1 MSLADSLDILY
12 EDNHCLALNKPAGWP
27 TTHFE
32 GREETFD
39 RVAKS
44 YLKEKYGKPG
54 KVFLG
59 AVPVAPS
66 PVVRYFETASDDS
79 GSPGEVAASL
89 SDLNR
94 INRWFGG
101 ISTTTSMIRRVA
113 QKLGVLSLSMLEVAA
128 GSGYVPERARQKLVH
143 DGIELKVTLL
153 DRAPSH
159 LVNGNRAIAGDVLA
173 LPFRDASFDL
183 VGSVIFLHH
192 LSPEQVIQ
200 SVNEALRVSRTAV
213 LINDVVRHPMH
224 LALVY
229 AGLPLFRSRLTHHD
243 APASVRQAYTT
254 AEIRDLLKRT
264 SAARVEIHRHYLFR
278 MGVMVWK

>member
-1 MSLADSLDILY
+1 M
-12 EDNHCLALNKPAGWP
+12 K
-27 TTHFE
+27 
-32 GREETFD
+32 
-39 RVAKS
+39 RVAIPE
-44 YLKEKYGKPG
+44 L
-54 KVFLG
+54 LD
-59 AVPVAPS
+59 
-66 PVVRYFETASDDS
+66 TDS
-79 GSPGEVAASL
+79 GSPAEIAASL

-128 GSGYVPERARQKLVH
+128 GSGYVPERARQQLVH
-143 DGIELKVTLL
+143 EGIELKVTLL

-200 SVNEALRVSRTAV
+200 SVNEALRVSRAAV

-264 SAARVEIHRHYLFR
+264 SAARVEIHRRYLFR

>member
-1 MSLADSLDILY
+1 M
-12 EDNHCLALNKPAGWP
+12 K
-27 TTHFE
+27 
-32 GREETFD
+32 
-39 RVAKS
+39 RVAIPE
-44 YLKEKYGKPG
+44 L
-54 KVFLG
+54 LD
-59 AVPVAPS
+59 
-66 PVVRYFETASDDS
+66 TDS
-79 GSPGEVAASL
+79 GSPAEIAASL

-113 QKLGVLSLSMLEVAA
+113 QTFGVLSLSMLEVAA

-143 DGIELKVTLL
+143 DGVELKVTLL

-213 LINDVVRHPMH
+213 LINDVVRHSMH

-278 MGVMVWK
+278 MGVIIWK

>member
-1 MSLADSLDILY
+1 M
-12 EDNHCLALNKPAGWP
+12 
-27 TTHFE
+27 
-32 GREETFD
+32 
-39 RVAKS
+39 
-44 YLKEKYGKPG
+44 
-54 KVFLG
+54 
-59 AVPVAPS
+59 
-66 PVVRYFETASDDS
+66 
-79 GSPGEVAASL
+79 
-89 SDLNR
+89 
-94 INRWFGG
+94 
-101 ISTTTSMIRRVA
+101 A

>member
-1 MSLADSLDILY
+1 M
-12 EDNHCLALNKPAGWP
+12 K
-27 TTHFE
+27 
-32 GREETFD
+32 
-39 RVAKS
+39 RVAIPE
-44 YLKEKYGKPG
+44 L
-54 KVFLG
+54 LD
-59 AVPVAPS
+59 
-66 PVVRYFETASDDS
+66 TDS
-79 GSPGEVAASL
+79 GSPAEIAASL

-243 APASVRQAYTT
+243 APASVRQAYT
-254 AEIRDLLKRT
+254 AEEMQDLLKST
-264 SAARVEIHRHYLFR
+264 DAARVEIYRHYLFR
-278 MGVMVWK
+278 MGVIVWK

>member
-1 MSLADSLDILY
+1 MHECRRDAGATMKRVVIPELLD
-12 EDNHCLALNKPAGWP
+12 
-27 TTHFE
+27 T
-32 GREETFD
+32 
-39 RVAKS
+39 
-44 YLKEKYGKPG
+44 
-54 KVFLG
+54 
-59 AVPVAPS
+59 
-66 PVVRYFETASDDS
+66 DS
-79 GSPGEVAASL
+79 GSPAEIAAAL

-101 ISTTTSMIRRVA
+101 ISTTTSMIRLVN
-113 QKLGVLSLSMLEVAA
+113 QEMGLHSLSLLDAAA
-128 GSGYVPERARQKLVH
+128 GSGYVSEKARRKLVR
-143 DGIELKVTLL
+143 DGIELEVTLL
-153 DRAPSH
+153 DRAPTH
-159 LVNGNRAIAGDVLA
+159 LVNGNRAVAGDVLA
-173 LPFRDASFDL
+173 IPFRDASFDL

-278 MGVMVWK
+278 MGVIVWK

>member
-1 MSLADSLDILY
+1 M
-12 EDNHCLALNKPAGWP
+12 K
-27 TTHFE
+27 
-32 GREETFD
+32 
-39 RVAKS
+39 RVAIPE
-44 YLKEKYGKPG
+44 L
-54 KVFLG
+54 LD
-59 AVPVAPS
+59 
-66 PVVRYFETASDDS
+66 TDS
-79 GSPGEVAASL
+79 GSPGEIAASL

>member
-1 MSLADSLDILY
+1 M
-12 EDNHCLALNKPAGWP
+12 K
-27 TTHFE
+27 
-32 GREETFD
+32 
-39 RVAKS
+39 RVAIPE
-44 YLKEKYGKPG
+44 L
-54 KVFLG
+54 LD
-59 AVPVAPS
+59 
-66 PVVRYFETASDDS
+66 TDS
-79 GSPGEVAASL
+79 GSPAEIAASL

-159 LVNGNRAIAGDVLA
+159 LVNGQRAVAAEVVA

>member
-1 MSLADSLDILY
+1 M
-12 EDNHCLALNKPAGWP
+12 K
-27 TTHFE
+27 
-32 GREETFD
+32 
-39 RVAKS
+39 RVAIPE
-44 YLKEKYGKPG
+44 L
-54 KVFLG
+54 LD
-59 AVPVAPS
+59 
-66 PVVRYFETASDDS
+66 TDS
-79 GSPGEVAASL
+79 GSPAEIAASL

-113 QKLGVLSLSMLEVAA
+113 RKLGVLSLSMLEVAA

-192 LSPEQVIQ
+192 LSPDQVIQ

-213 LINDVVRHPMH
+213 LINDLVRHPMH

-243 APASVRQAYTT
+243 APASVRQAYSP

-264 SAARVEIHRHYLFR
+264 KAAHVEIHRHYLFR
-278 MGVMVWK
+278 MGVIVWK

>member
-1 MSLADSLDILY
+1 M
-12 EDNHCLALNKPAGWP
+12 K
-27 TTHFE
+27 
-32 GREETFD
+32 
-39 RVAKS
+39 RVAIPE
-44 YLKEKYGKPG
+44 L
-54 KVFLG
+54 LD
-59 AVPVAPS
+59 A
-66 PVVRYFETASDDS
+66 DS
-79 GSPGEVAASL
+79 GSPAEIAASL

>member
-1 MSLADSLDILY
+1 M
-12 EDNHCLALNKPAGWP
+12 K
-27 TTHFE
+27 
-32 GREETFD
+32 
-39 RVAKS
+39 RVAIPE
-44 YLKEKYGKPG
+44 L
-54 KVFLG
+54 LD
-59 AVPVAPS
+59 
-66 PVVRYFETASDDS
+66 TDS
-79 GSPGEVAASL
+79 GSPAEIAASL

-113 QKLGVLSLSMLEVAA
+113 QKFGVLSLSMLEVAA

-200 SVNEALRVSRTAV
+200 SVNEALRVSRTVV